1 MCITICTACFYYHFY
16 VDSPVIF
23 LILGQNFLVYVWNDW
38 IVMFVDLSTILP
50 KNLDF
55 PSGVFSLRNPG
66 LQQRDGMQFNSARL
80 KVKPWEV
87 SLVFIGHLK
96 KSARFL
102 TRASAM
108 DTHTHTCQLKFAL
121 VFCRDKWHH
130 VSRNQLLHDKSVGD
144 VSGQVLLPLFLKAPR
159 GEKNIYQRF
168 GVDLFEF
175 FLYQNLGFKDWFRII
190 LQYSVWMFIAII
202 HWAMLSIWDLMG
214 EPYGIMG
221 RFLCLSW
228 FLFGGDPELVPSR
241 FEGEELGDITSISP
255 VIKSM
260 AANRLTFAGWSEYH
274 MVVQICAAI
283 YESPQQR

>member
-1 MCITICTACFYYHFY
+1 MFIFVYCIRSWWSLDPNSQFFGPKCLGFITQTSWYVCSHHPSIQVGTLCLNLGKLSGISDLVRPQKNIRKMRRLGVHHYMYSLFLLSFLCWFTWYFFNSWPEFSCICFKWL
-16 VDSPVIF
+16 DSNVCRPF
-23 LILGQNFLVYVWNDW
+23 
-38 IVMFVDLSTILP
+38 TILP

-96 KSARFL
+96 KSAWFL

-108 DTHTHTCQLKFAL
+108 DTHTHTCQLKFAH

-159 GEKNIYQRF
+159 GEKNI
-168 GVDLFEF
+168 
-175 FLYQNLGFKDWFRII
+175 
-190 LQYSVWMFIAII
+190 
-202 HWAMLSIWDLMG
+202 
-214 EPYGIMG
+214 
-221 RFLCLSW
+221 
-228 FLFGGDPELVPSR
+228 
-241 FEGEELGDITSISP
+241 
-255 VIKSM
+255 
-260 AANRLTFAGWSEYH
+260 
-274 MVVQICAAI
+274 
-283 YESPQQR
+283 